1 LKYRLVYTHRAFRDI
16 RELEENVKKRIGK
29 TLERYREEPLKYA
42 SRLIDSKLGMYRF
55 RIGDY
60 RVIFDI
66 EEEAIIVLR
75 VGHRKNIYTKL

>member
-66 EEEAIIVLR
+66 EEEAIIDLR

>member
-1 LKYRLVYTHRAFRDI
+1 MKYRLVYTHRAFRDI